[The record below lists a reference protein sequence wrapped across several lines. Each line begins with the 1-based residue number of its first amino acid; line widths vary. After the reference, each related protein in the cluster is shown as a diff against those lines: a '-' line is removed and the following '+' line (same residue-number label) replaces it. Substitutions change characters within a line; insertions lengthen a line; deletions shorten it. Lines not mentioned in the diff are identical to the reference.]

1 MREIKSFNKRISGG
15 SFHIGGRGKEKETFW
30 CGFTTVILYVEERL
44 AYQGSLSYYN
54 DTLMDDLPRM
64 QVEADVF
71 RRKKQHIQ
79 DMFKR

>member
-1 MREIKSFNKRISGG
+1 MS
-15 SFHIGGRGKEKETFW
+15 GRGKRKETFW